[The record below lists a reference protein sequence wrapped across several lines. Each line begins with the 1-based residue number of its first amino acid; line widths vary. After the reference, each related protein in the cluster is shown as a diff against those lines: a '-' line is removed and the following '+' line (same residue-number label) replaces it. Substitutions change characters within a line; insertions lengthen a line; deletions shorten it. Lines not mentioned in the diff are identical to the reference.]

1 MQRVVGILLDLEKK
15 KEANQGE
22 GMKDG
27 APRPASCRAS
37 AGEETILAA
46 SPTWRAA
53 RARRACERAS
63 ERESVCQCVRT
74 RAWNRPLR
82 PYHPVRRGGH
92 GGTSGAQSHGLWYF
106 TD

>member
-15 KEANQGE
+15 KEAKGKGPLRQGE

-27 APRPASCRAS
+27 APRAAGCRAS

-53 RARRACERAS
+53 RARRACERAGER
-63 ERESVCQCVRT
+63 ERESLR
-74 RAWNRPLR
+74 RPEAR
-82 PYHPVRRGGH
+82 WRQQRG
-92 GGTSGAQSHGLWYF
+92 Q
-106 TD
+106 